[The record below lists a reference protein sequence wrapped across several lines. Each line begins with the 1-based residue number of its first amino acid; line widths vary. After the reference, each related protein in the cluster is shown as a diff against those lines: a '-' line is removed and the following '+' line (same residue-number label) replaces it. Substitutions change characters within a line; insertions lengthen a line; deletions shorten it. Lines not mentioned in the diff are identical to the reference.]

1 MLQVT
6 LYTILLIIAGIF
18 SQMTHPLTMGLTLL
32 LQTMIISLTLGMM
45 METFWFSYIL
55 FLIFIGGMLVLF
67 IYVTSLASN
76 EMFSIS
82 MKTLMLST
90 LLLLFSILFIFITD
104 KSMMSINWMNIE
116 SFPLDNLSKMIPEN
130 SLSLN
135 KLYNYPTNMITFIL
149 MNYLLI
155 TLITV
160 VKITNLFYG
169 PLRSMN

>member
-1 MLQVT
+1 M
-6 LYTILLIIAGIF
+6 LLIIAGIF